1 MLFFRMEIAKLYTFF
16 RNATEIS
23 TDTRKLKKGALFFA
37 LSGPNFDA
45 NQFAEQAL
53 DKGASAVIIDDPKL
67 NLKKTNVVLVDNVLH
82 TLQALASYHRKELK
96 TPLIALTGSNGKT
109 TTKELI
115 REVLSSKY
123 KVLATQG
130 NLNNHIGVPLT
141 LLKLKP
147 DHEIGIIEMGA
158 NHPGEIATLSE
169 IVNPNWGFITNFG
182 KAHLEG
188 FGSLDGVIRS
198 KSELYVHLINNKQNI
213 LINADD
219 SEQRK
224 QTQNYKVSSFGQTNK
239 ADFVWENLH
248 LSPEE
253 GIEIKFEG
261 QNYLSRLYG
270 SYNTSNLAAALSFGA
285 LFKVPTDKIRKVLLK
300 YVSEN
305 NRSQIISIRQTVYIL
320 DAYNANPTSMLAALQ
335 SFNNKE
341 SSNKAVILGDMLEL
355 GSVSA
360 EEHQSLLKLCLKL
373 SFKKIIVIGS
383 NFNAITLKNDRI
395 LKFKNLQEFKKTI
408 NHSNWSYSH
417 VLIKG
422 SRALQLENLIPFFK
436 SI

>member
-1 MLFFRMEIAKLYTFF
+1 MEIAKLYTFF

-270 SYNTSNLAAALSFGA
+270 SYNTNNLAAALSFGA

-320 DAYNANPTSMLAALQ
+320 DAYNANPSSVSLALENFHLADHP
-335 SFNNKE
+335 K
-341 SSNKAVILGDMLEL
+341 KIVILGDMFEL
-355 GSVSA
+355 GEA
-360 EEHQSLLKLCLKL
+360 AKMEHQS
-373 SFKKIIVIGS
+373 IVDLTNAL
-383 NFNAITLKNDRI
+383 NFNRCIFVGEHYDATDAHETYRLFSDLKSQLNQTPIQDAFI
-395 LKFKNLQEFKKTI
+395 
-408 NHSNWSYSH
+408 
-417 VLIKG
+417 LIKG
-422 SRALQLENLIPFFK
+422 SRGMALERLLEVID
-436 SI
+436 

>member
-1 MLFFRMEIAKLYTFF
+1 MEIAKLYTFF

>member
-1 MLFFRMEIAKLYTFF
+1 MEIAKLYTFF

-67 NLKKTNVVLVDNVLH
+67 NLKKTNVVLVDDVLH
-82 TLQALASYHRKELK
+82 ALQALASYHRKELK

-123 KVLATQG
+123 NVLATQG

-198 KSELYVHLINNKQNI
+198 KSELYVHLINNKQKI

-219 SEQRK
+219 SVQRK
-224 QTQNYKVSSFGQTNK
+224 QTQNYKVSSFGQINK

-253 GIEIKFEG
+253 RIEIKFEG

-270 SYNTSNLAAALSFGA
+270 SYNTSNLVAALSFGA

-383 NFNAITLKNDRI
+383 NFNAIKLKNDRI

-408 NHSNWSYSH
+408 NYSNWNYSH

-422 SRALQLENLIPFFK
+422 SRALQFENLIPFFK

>member
-1 MLFFRMEIAKLYTFF
+1 
-16 RNATEIS
+16 
-23 TDTRKLKKGALFFA
+23 
-37 LSGPNFDA
+37 
-45 NQFAEQAL
+45 
-53 DKGASAVIIDDPKL
+53 
-67 NLKKTNVVLVDNVLH
+67 
-82 TLQALASYHRKELK
+82 
-96 TPLIALTGSNGKT
+96 
-109 TTKELI
+109 
-115 REVLSSKY
+115 
-123 KVLATQG
+123 
-130 NLNNHIGVPLT
+130 
-141 LLKLKP
+141 
-147 DHEIGIIEMGA
+147 MGA

-169 IVNPNWGFITNFG
+169 IVNQKWGFITNFG

-270 SYNTSNLAAALSFGA
+270 SYNTNNLAAALSFGA

-408 NHSNWSYSH
+408 NHSNWNYSH